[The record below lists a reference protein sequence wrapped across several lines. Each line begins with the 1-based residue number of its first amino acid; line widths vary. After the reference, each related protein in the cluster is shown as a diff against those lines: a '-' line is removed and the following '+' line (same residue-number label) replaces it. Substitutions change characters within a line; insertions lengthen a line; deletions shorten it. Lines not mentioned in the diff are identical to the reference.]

1 MSKSKEN
8 STCHFGT
15 FLVLSCCAKDANQ
28 RDGQSSTV
36 RSRHPQQSSK
46 QAINPR
52 FNRINAR
59 PRPRNSHGLQH
70 PPKSSQDVPS
80 LPSSSK
86 AYTCQV
92 CRWPRRWVLSFP
104 LIFPFLSP
112 CPSSF
117 LTLTSLAKPCAIN
130 RSNPRHHTPPPTKQT
145 RRFRNLHFLLHRRPL
160 PGRRNGLVDR
170 CIVCEEDDLTVS

>member
-1 MSKSKEN
+1 MLINATDS
-8 STCHFGT
+8 
-15 FLVLSCCAKDANQ
+15 L
-28 RDGQSSTV
+28 
-36 RSRHPQQSSK
+36 QQSDRDTLNKAASK
-46 QAINPR
+46 LSTHASIGSMLGLGLGIAMAYSIRQNRVRMFQAFRAAQKPTHVKFADGR
-52 FNRINAR
+52 EGGFF
-59 PRPRNSHGLQH
+59 P
-70 PPKSSQDVPS
+70 
-80 LPSSSK
+80 
-86 AYTCQV
+86 
-92 CRWPRRWVLSFP
+92 FP
-104 LIFPFLSP
+104 LILPFLSP